1 MSESSEAVT
10 LQVIPGAFRT
20 SPSIAAISKA
30 FVKAQ
35 SEFEA
40 AKKSNQNP
48 AYRSKYADIT
58 SVIDAVL
65 APLNKNGIAVLQ
77 PARLENQLVVVT
89 TRLQHESGEYW
100 ESDLALPAVN
110 RDRFDPQTV
119 GSAITYARRYGIV
132 SMGFLAAEDDD
143 GNAASGIGS
152 REQAQ
157 AVGKQKIAEMET
169 KKAAAKELIKP
180 ILEFTYPEEHNRN
193 YAKWTNVKEYAALQP
208 TLQGNS
214 LLELF
219 RQYRSKNIGSANSCY
234 VPAEKMQELLEKLVG
249 EWDMEV
255 REARS

>member
-20 SPSIAAISKA
+20 SPSIAAISEA

-40 AKKSNQNP
+40 AKKLSQNP
-48 AYRSKYADIT
+48 AYRSKYADIS
-58 SVIDAVL
+58 SVIETVL
-65 APLNKNGIAVLQ
+65 PPLNKNGIAVIQ
-77 PARLENQLVVVT
+77 PARLEGQLVVVT
-89 TRLQHESGEYW
+89 TRLQHKSGEFW
-100 ESDLALPAVN
+100 EQDLSIPAVN
-110 RDRFDPQTV
+110 RDRFDAQSVCT
-119 GSAITYARRYGIV
+119 GITYARRYGLT
-132 SMGFLAAEDDD
+132 SMACLATEDDD
-143 GNAASGIGS
+143 GNAAAGIGS

-219 RQYRSKNIGSANSCY
+219 RQYRSKNIGSPNSCY

-255 REARS
+255 REAR